1 MPRLR
6 VIAGES
12 GVSRAGGSL
21 SPRIRSAELL
31 FVRRCTSSKSGA
43 CFLAVLGSKLG
54 NGWAYPLLAFA
65 LVCTSGAHMLKAML
79 VAAVCVALL
88 HAVYPFVKARVARPR
103 PFDADPG
110 LRSLLPPLDRHSFPS
125 GHLMTFT
132 AVAVPVGI
140 AFPAS
145 VAPLLGLWLFIAW
158 ARIACAHHYPS
169 DILAGSLMAFTV
181 STPLALW
188 SLT

>member
-1 MPRLR
+1 
-6 VIAGES
+6 
-12 GVSRAGGSL
+12 
-21 SPRIRSAELL
+21 
-31 FVRRCTSSKSGA
+31 
-43 CFLAVLGSKLG
+43 
-54 NGWAYPLLAFA
+54 
-65 LVCTSGAHMLKAML
+65 
-79 VAAVCVALL
+79 
-88 HAVYPFVKARVARPR
+88 
-103 PFDADPG
+103 
-110 LRSLLPPLDRHSFPS
+110 
-125 GHLMTFT
+125 MTFT